1 MWFRKHHSGDQC
13 NLTHSN
19 LDLIHLP
26 LEWQMHYAPGEEK
39 DFSEI
44 NLELDGLINVAFG
57 TMQMV
62 MENLERKD
70 YVGTDFY

>member
-39 DFSEI
+39 DFLEI

-57 TMQMV
+57 TMHPEKKKTFQRSIWSWMV
-62 MENLERKD
+62 
-70 YVGTDFY
+70 